1 MRGFLFPQRG
11 VRIMKMPEK
20 SPDLWAA
27 VIAWLSDHE
36 YQLYAAGMGAAM
48 GVLGVM
54 YRGGGRRQRLLEGLI
69 CGLIGAALVPLMQWM
84 EMPPSMAGFGACW
97 VGFIGVEQ
105 IRAWAIRLG
114 ERRLDR

>member
-1 MRGFLFPQRG
+1 MR
-11 VRIMKMPEK
+11 MPEK

-84 EMPPSMAGFGACW
+84 DMPPSMAGFGACW

-105 IRAWAIRLG
+105 MRAWAIRLG
-114 ERRLDR
+114 ERRVDK